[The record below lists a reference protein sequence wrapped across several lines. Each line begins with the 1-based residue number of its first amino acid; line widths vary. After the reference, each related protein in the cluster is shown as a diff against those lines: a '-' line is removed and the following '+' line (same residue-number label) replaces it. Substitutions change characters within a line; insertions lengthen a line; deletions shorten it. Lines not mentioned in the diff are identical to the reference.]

1 MFLLAFGFRS
11 RLLLSTFRSL
21 NYDILPGHYPV
32 LADYFCL
39 RSPSTFSFVVHVRQR
54 RDMIPV
60 KGLLGKG
67 RMGGIGDLLYKL
79 LTAPSTWLIVRTLS
93 NQTK

>member
-1 MFLLAFGFRS
+1 
-11 RLLLSTFRSL
+11 
-21 NYDILPGHYPV
+21 
-32 LADYFCL
+32 
-39 RSPSTFSFVVHVRQR
+39 
-54 RDMIPV
+54 MIPV